1 MSSLVKKS
9 LKKAYLEKW
18 PVDLICH
25 LALFKELVREK
36 GKKRRDPFYGER
48 ASKECM
54 DRNMEFAFFHKLSA
68 ELLSPYQLDDN
79 A

>member
-36 GKKRRDPFYGER
+36 GKSEEILSMER
-48 ASKECM
+48 ELLKECM

-68 ELLSPYQLDDN
+68 RASQPLS
-79 A
+79 AG